1 MTKGK
6 KIITFSVELAQRAA
20 QPKSGLRVMTRDGR
34 AARIICMDRN
44 SESYPIVALVGVSN
58 EDVIVYREDGS
69 RLPGKETGLDLTIVR
84 YE

>member
-1 MTKGK
+1 MEAGK
-6 KIITFSVELAQRAA
+6 NQSVKIF
-20 QPKSGLRVMTRDGR
+20 TRDGR

-58 EDVIVYREDGS
+58 EDVIVYRKDGS

>member
-1 MTKGK
+1 MTRIEPFNKAADMESGK
-6 KIITFSVELAQRAA
+6 NQSVKIF
-20 QPKSGLRVMTRDGR
+20 TRDGR

-69 RLPGKETGLDLTIVR
+69 RLPWKETGLDLTIVR

>member
-1 MTKGK
+1 MTRIEPFNKAAAMEAGK
-6 KIITFSVELAQRAA
+6 NQSVKIF
-20 QPKSGLRVMTRDGR
+20 TRDGR